1 MISASPIPHSTG
13 TGHHSWPVCGSDVF
27 DPDGEEDPEGDFGV
41 DGVTEG
47 YGVSGGVGGILNP
60 FFGAASI
67 S

>member
-27 DPDGEEDPEGDFGV
+27 DPDGEEEPEGVFGV
-41 DGVTEG
+41 DGVTVVL
-47 YGVSGGVGGILNP
+47 GVVGGVGGISYP